1 MVPNSQW
8 QGLGLPSPCFEA
20 QDLRDMGRVIE
31 SENSPASS
39 MLLATRFPVL
49 FIWEWVSGYIFL
61 ILPFLTNIPV
71 EDIAVVLHIP

>member
-1 MVPNSQW
+1 
-8 QGLGLPSPCFEA
+8 
-20 QDLRDMGRVIE
+20 MGRVIE

-71 EDIAVVLHIP
+71 EDIAVVLHIPLQITNSKCALPFLIPF